1 MQNIL
6 HWIAV
11 ALAFLVV
18 IGGMRMFVRGLSQS
32 RAIPRRACAST
43 GKTGGARSLPGN
55 RA

>member
-18 IGGMRMFVRGLSQS
+18 IGGMRMSVRGLSQKPS
-32 RAIPRRACAST
+32 DPST
-43 GKTGGARSLPGN
+43 RVRFDWQNWWRP
-55 RA
+55 